1 MLVCCAAVPANSHTP
16 GPPLPNTHIY
26 TRKQR
31 KKTTTE
37 LVLAFPQS
45 DTMVEDLLRVMRAR
59 DTRCASRSA
68 GLTLAKAMLAALRS
82 DEARCVCVLEYMCV
96 C

>member
-1 MLVCCAAVPANSHTP
+1 V
-16 GPPLPNTHIY
+16 PNTHIY
-26 TRKQR
+26 TCKQR

-37 LVLAFPQS
+37 LVLAFLQS

-59 DTRCASRSA
+59 DARCASRSA

-82 DEARCVCVLEYMCV
+82 DEARCVCVLECMCV